1 MHENY
6 REYVDRIVDSFP
18 PLTDEQRSKLRML
31 LAHPPCS
38 ECEARHRVE
47 HATATPALLR
57 RRYPPIGDL
66 DLWVR
71 YGPDG
76 PPDGGGRAM

>member
-47 HATATPALLR
+47 HATATRHCCAAGTRPS
-57 RRYPPIGDL
+57 GT
-66 DLWVR
+66 
-71 YGPDG
+71 
-76 PPDGGGRAM
+76 